1 MTLST
6 LSKRWLTSGLGN
18 AAAATELDNL
28 LGGGFGG
35 TVFYV
40 SADSGVGSNGASGLS
55 WQEPFA
61 TLTYA
66 LTKVTANKGDI
77 IVLMPGYAET
87 TTALA
92 VNVAA
97 TRIIGIGVGANRP
110 TLTATTAATDLMNV
124 TAASVYIENVRFVG
138 AASGCTALLD
148 VAEADFVGVGLSFE
162 HGAAPLSA
170 VTVPGAI
177 ARGTLVDCVWRG
189 TAAGPDYS
197 IYFENGATTGS
208 INGWQIIR
216 PRAYYSTSSG
226 LDLAF
231 IRADRKIKDLVI
243 DNPIVIGF
251 DTLAVDINS
260 SSAAVGDGVVSD
272 GTFIASTA
280 LTSIEDAFDVGGMM
294 FKQCF
299 VGDAV
304 TGRPGPVPL
313 ATVS

>member
-6 LSKRWLTSGLGN
+6 LSKRWLQDGLGN
-18 AAAATELDNL
+18 VAAATELDNL
-28 LGGGFGG
+28 LSQAFGG

-40 SADSGVGSNGASGLS
+40 SSDSGVGSNLANGLS

-66 LTKVTANKGDI
+66 LTKVTAAKGDI

-92 VNVAA
+92 VSTAA
-97 TRIIGIGVGANRP
+97 TRIIGVGTGANRP

-124 TAASVYIENVRFVG
+124 TAANCYIENVRFVG

-148 VAEADFVGVGLSFE
+148 IAADDFTGVNLHFN

-170 VTVPGAI
+170 VTVPGAWS
-177 ARGTLVDCVWRG
+177 RGQLIDCTWRG

-197 IYFENGATTGS
+197 IYLENGATTGK
-208 INGWQIIR
+208 IVGWRIVR
-216 PRAYYSTSSG
+216 PRAFYSQSSG
-226 LDLAF
+226 LDNAF
-231 IRADRKIKDLVI
+231 LRADRKVQDLYIEQPVVI
-243 DNPIVIGF
+243 AF

-272 GTFIASTA
+272 GSFVASTA
-280 LTSIEDAFDVGGMM
+280 LTSIEDAFDVGGMV
-294 FKQCF
+294 FKQCY
-299 VGDAV
+299 VSDDASKAA
-304 TGRPGPVPL
+304 GRAPISS
-313 ATVS
+313 AS